1 MINGT
6 GKQAIKNT
14 PAPVTNFLGRSSVFA
29 SEADHCAMNPARTPP
44 KPGRWRVSG
53 GEIDNPRP
61 EWGAAETKR

>member
-44 KPGRWRVSG
+44 R